1 MKDIKGFVKL
11 FDFNIPDYNHFDYY
25 ISQLSKLKQ
34 WSNIYDLVELYKD
47 FEKNCDDVLKYK
59 IEKSNQ
65 IIEHIRNSHAYQ
77 EIICH
82 PMIDL
87 PTTKNFV
94 YEEDKIYVSID
105 IIKAN
110 YSILKKY
117 DPAHINDLG
126 DSYED
131 LLAKF
136 DVHPIFNHSKEFR
149 QFIFGNLNPKRQI
162 KAQREVIEEL
172 RKSLSHLGLEEICVK
187 SDEIIYA
194 VDSFETAELLSQLV
208 DSNKFKLRVYK
219 VERIE
224 DFRLNTYYDVLGNEL
239 EKALVGCNGTRYYIY
254 LKQLILNEAL
264 DIRDLLFKADGNVAI
279 WYIEGL
285 KVEL

>member
-11 FDFNIPDYNHFDYY
+11 FDINIPDYNHFDYY
-25 ISQLSKLKQ
+25 IEQLSKLNQ
-34 WSNIYDLVELYKD
+34 WSHIYDLIKLYED
-47 FEKNCDDVLKYK
+47 FEKDCDDVLQYK

-77 EIICH
+77 EITCH
-82 PMIDL
+82 PMVDL

-94 YEEDKIYVSID
+94 YEGDRIYVSID

-110 YSILKKY
+110 YSIMKKY
-117 DPAHINDLG
+117 DADHINDLG
-126 DSYED
+126 NSYED

-136 DVHPIFNHSKEFR
+136 NVHPIFNHSKGFR
-149 QFIFGNLNPKRQI
+149 QFIFGNLNPKRQT
-162 KAQREVIEEL
+162 KAQREVIEDL
-172 RKSLSHLGLEEICVK
+172 RKSLTHLGLEEICVK

-194 VDSFETAELLSQLV
+194 VDSFDTAELLSQLV
-208 DSNKFKLRVYK
+208 DTNKFKLRVYK

-224 DFRLNTYYDVLGNEL
+224 DFRVNTYYDIFGNEI
-239 EKALVGCNGTRYYIY
+239 EKSLVGCNGNKYFIY
-254 LKQLILNEAL
+254 LKQHILNEKL
-264 DIRDLLFKADGNVAI
+264 DIRDLLFKIDGLVAI
-279 WYIEGL
+279 WNVEGL